1 MAKFIILGSFTDQGI
16 KNVKGTTQRAK
27 AFADAAAQMGGK
39 LDVWWTLG
47 VHDWVAM
54 AEAPDAATVTSFL
67 LQLGM
72 QGNSRTTTL
81 EAFDAA
87 EFEKILATLP

>member
-27 AFADAAAQMGGK
+27 AFADAAAQMGGR

-47 VHDWVAM
+47 VYDWVAM

-72 QGNSRTTTL
+72 QGNSRTSTL